1 MNIPL
6 RLKTGSVDNTPYIVL
21 ATLLRGSPQSNTI
34 IASSG
39 VAPGGKICLPN
50 NQSSRRLWSPLIKS
64 HGPRVAHYDAPIES
78 WIWKI
83 PSGLSSGKTTQ
94 DGPDRRSHQKSRTG
108 CRTCKKDRL
117 KCDETHPTCRRCSQ
131 RKRMCE
137 YDGIHRYYS
146 ESSTACSPV
155 VASQG
160 GLSLEHSLM
169 DGLINQ
175 SFTHS
180 LSITNTTHLMHNL
193 VGSVHTSLA
202 TPIGKFL
209 FDHYILPHCAATPSL
224 LHSLLALSARHLQ
237 HLQPCCLSHT
247 TAHYFHAS
255 HAAELLNDELGRV
268 ASSPQNL
275 GMIYA
280 TCIVLNMG
288 CFASDD
294 YHPSSSWVFQDTAE
308 IDQSF
313 TWFTLQSGLGYV
325 SSMLKNQVHQ
335 TFWRLK
341 AGSRGSSIG
350 NLLTW
355 ATKDPSH
362 TGSLE
367 KIPDFLLD
375 LCEITPD
382 SSPENNPYYIPI
394 CLLSQMLPLKKPVA
408 QEFDHLLIFGPLI
421 PHSFRILL
429 RDRDERALVL
439 FLIWLRLLGRGDFWW
454 VNTRVE
460 AESRALSWH
469 FFVTAKMER

>member
-1 MNIPL
+1 
-6 RLKTGSVDNTPYIVL
+6 
-21 ATLLRGSPQSNTI
+21 
-34 IASSG
+34 
-39 VAPGGKICLPN
+39 
-50 NQSSRRLWSPLIKS
+50 
-64 HGPRVAHYDAPIES
+64 
-78 WIWKI
+78 
-83 PSGLSSGKTTQ
+83 
-94 DGPDRRSHQKSRTG
+94 
-108 CRTCKKDRL
+108 
-117 KCDETHPTCRRCSQ
+117 
-131 RKRMCE
+131 
-137 YDGIHRYYS
+137 
-146 ESSTACSPV
+146 
-155 VASQG
+155 
-160 GLSLEHSLM
+160 
-169 DGLINQ
+169 
-175 SFTHS
+175 
-180 LSITNTTHLMHNL
+180 
-193 VGSVHTSLA
+193 
-202 TPIGKFL
+202 
-209 FDHYILPHCAATPSL
+209 
-224 LHSLLALSARHLQ
+224 
-237 HLQPCCLSHT
+237 
-247 TAHYFHAS
+247 
-255 HAAELLNDELGRV
+255 
-268 ASSPQNL
+268 
-275 GMIYA
+275 
-280 TCIVLNMG
+280 MG

-460 AESRALSWH
+460 AESRALMAFLRHSEDGEIRSVVDKID
-469 FFVTAKMER
+469 F

>member
-1 MNIPL
+1 
-6 RLKTGSVDNTPYIVL
+6 
-21 ATLLRGSPQSNTI
+21 
-34 IASSG
+34 
-39 VAPGGKICLPN
+39 
-50 NQSSRRLWSPLIKS
+50 
-64 HGPRVAHYDAPIES
+64 
-78 WIWKI
+78 
-83 PSGLSSGKTTQ
+83 
-94 DGPDRRSHQKSRTG
+94 
-108 CRTCKKDRL
+108 
-117 KCDETHPTCRRCSQ
+117 
-131 RKRMCE
+131 
-137 YDGIHRYYS
+137 
-146 ESSTACSPV
+146 
-155 VASQG
+155 
-160 GLSLEHSLM
+160 
-169 DGLINQ
+169 
-175 SFTHS
+175 
-180 LSITNTTHLMHNL
+180 
-193 VGSVHTSLA
+193 
-202 TPIGKFL
+202 
-209 FDHYILPHCAATPSL
+209 
-224 LHSLLALSARHLQ
+224 
-237 HLQPCCLSHT
+237 
-247 TAHYFHAS
+247 
-255 HAAELLNDELGRV
+255 
-268 ASSPQNL
+268 
-275 GMIYA
+275 
-280 TCIVLNMG
+280 MG

-355 ATKDPSH
+355 ATKDLSH

-394 CLLSQMLPLKKPVA
+394 CLLSQILPLKKPVA
-408 QEFDHLLIFGPLI
+408 QEFDHLLIVGPLI

-460 AESRALSWH
+460 AESRALMAFLRHSEDGEIRSVKRSIAIG
-469 FFVTAKMER
+469 FLYSQLFVTPKYPTQEFPGRTVIVTGANVGLGLEAARHFCRLGAAKVILAVRNTAAGEIAIESIEKSTDRRGICEVWELDLASYTSVQAFAAQASRQLSRIDILVANAGIATTQYTVAEGHERSLTPSTTRPLRTMQSRYAASKLLQILIAQELASKMAGSGVVLNMLQPGMCHSRLTRDDKSWATAILKMLLARSTEVGSRTILAAASAGPESHGAYMRDGKVDNGALSSFVCSADGQKARKKVWKELVEILQRIQPDIVAPLF

>member
-1 MNIPL
+1 M
-6 RLKTGSVDNTPYIVL
+6 TPP
-21 ATLLRGSPQSNTI
+21 S
-34 IASSG
+34 
-39 VAPGGKICLPN
+39 
-50 NQSSRRLWSPLIKS
+50 S
-64 HGPRVAHYDAPIES
+64 HGYGRFRLDSARGKPR
-78 WIWKI
+78 
-83 PSGLSSGKTTQ
+83 KTVQT
-94 DGPDRRSHQKSRTG
+94 GRRSHQKSRTG

-209 FDHYILPHCAATPSL
+209 FDHYILPHCAATPRL
-224 LHSLLALSARHLQ
+224 LHSLFALSARHLQ
-237 HLQPCCLSHT
+237 HLQPRCLSHT

-460 AESRALSWH
+460 AESRALMAFLRHSEDGEIRSVVDKID
-469 FFVTAKMER
+469 F